1 MDSQSL
7 DTAIQSTLAALYPP
21 FEATAATILGQVFR
35 LLDIHYQGDG
45 LCCLLDFL
53 IPAKRLFEQVR
64 EAACAPYSHCLFLH
78 TGWPLCL
85 GEKVVVH
92 LAPLNPL
99 LLRQGDFYLQAEPHE
114 EQSVCI
120 MVKCLSKDLR
130 NVEERPVPESSYPI
144 LFTKEWLE
152 RLNQDLERWPLHSCL
167 VATEKGVSPVPWIK
181 ITAPKFVNKPQT
193 VVDPSLS
200 QVSLQLDALDLS
212 TPRGMLQTMFS
223 SNPKPPSTASS
234 QPVLNNKDTGS
245 WRPNRN
251 KYPGLIKV
259 EQTGSWEK
267 SCILTSPSMD
277 EMISQNLEGDYVD
290 LLKISK
296 ERRGCSSHMSTVNP
310 NESLSSDTKE
320 PLENQMVSPT
330 QKMSSP
336 SVVNGT
342 SSFTSESE
350 KWTCGK
356 PESSEDGPCTPC
368 LRRKLNGSSQFQN
381 SRCRYRESY
390 LAALQNPVSFS
401 SGPMT
406 AIKEESDSSKNEQTL
421 EPAAGKHLNN
431 SQLRSSPSQGSSPE
445 LHVACAHKMVHQES
459 RTEETGLQGY
469 LKLLRSPAGSGRILS
484 RSGSP
489 TTNQKF
495 SFLKGQ
501 KQSPSQDSSAPEKV
515 THLHNGPWKIMSSI
529 YSPKMSRAKSSGKG
543 HTTSGSSQTKTSVQE
558 DSSTQDFGAKAGLNM
573 DLSERDCALLETLS
587 EQPLHAWDLKAE
599 IFLSGIACLPGSQD
613 KTGRRLLQV
622 TTRGSAWDAPWCSA
636 RELTKLLI
644 YLCSIPRQ
652 EAKTTGL
659 TVVIDARKQPP
670 NPSLVNALRTTQA
683 LVPASIQSLL
693 LLGEKEAAI
702 QLEKVPG
709 VQVEVLT
716 SLKALSRHVDQS
728 QLTSDLEG
736 SFPYCHSQWVHF
748 FQRMDPFLT
757 ELHKVST
764 LLQDAIQEFEKGK
777 PPEGVQEATQSMT
790 KYKQMMETVLSDAQL
805 VSLQREGGATLARL
819 RKEACK
825 LGRSQEVRNS
835 MALAM
840 ALYSQVEERVH
851 VLVTTSNKSLE
862 RLESLVQTSELE
874 CEFRQISD
882 WIDGEGTTWLKAL
895 TPLEWSLER
904 VEKSHEQFEEFFQQA
919 TAHYNRGLELSKQAA
934 RFQGADSPETAAFTA
949 AKSTFQAKLTH
960 FYMAIERQRT
970 DLETLLHLYR
980 FCNKM
985 TWFNLDCQDL
995 VADLKLGEGCK
1006 ASQDAQHHL
1015 ETYLQRLAAEFPAEK
1030 LWEMWLQASSLSR
1043 GPGLGLWEE
1052 ARLRRHESYVI
1063 LQEAMTRCQGK
1074 LETELGP
1081 SKGKDISVNL
1091 APRSLEGDSIAILEP
1106 GKTFTGI
1113 QMWKGQS
1120 IPGGR
1125 LGTGMNSNSVGQ
1137 GGLKE
1142 NDSFDQPKEDGDDK
1156 DNHQKMGVSNP
1167 ASGITNPER
1176 RPQAGLAVDINKAVP
1191 ENLRPLTWLSALPV
1205 ASKTPTLWKGLTR
1218 KRPGRGSRFQFSR
1231 HGSFSS
1237 EETDS
1242 QTSLEDSPLTSPV
1255 VSLEL
1260 SSPQLLWTPGKGTG
1274 MAQLEGKPLSSQTPG
1289 SPV

>member
-7 DTAIQSTLAALYPP
+7 DTAIQSALAALYPP
-21 FEATAATILGQVFR
+21 FEATAPTILGQVFR
-35 LLDIHYQGDG
+35 LLEIHYQGDG

-53 IPAKRLFEQVR
+53 IPTKRLFEQVR

-85 GEKVVVH
+85 GEEVVVH

-130 NVEERPVPESSYPI
+130 YVEERPIPESSYPI

-152 RLNQDLERWPLHSCL
+152 GLNQNLGRGPLHSCL
-167 VATEKGVSPVPWIK
+167 VATEKGVSPVPWVK
-181 ITAPKFVNKPQT
+181 ITAPKFVNKPQI
-193 VVDPSLS
+193 VIDPSLS
-200 QVSLQLDALDLS
+200 QVSLQLEALDLS
-212 TPRGMLQTMFS
+212 APRGMLQTMSS

-245 WRPNRN
+245 WRSTRN

-259 EQTGSWEK
+259 EQTGSWKK
-267 SCILTSPSMD
+267 SYRLAAPSME

-296 ERRGCSSHMSTVNP
+296 ERRGYSPLTSTMNS
-310 NESLSSDTKE
+310 NESIFSDTKE
-320 PLENQMVSPT
+320 PLKDPT
-330 QKMSSP
+330 QKMPSP
-336 SVVNGT
+336 SVVNGA
-342 SSFTSESE
+342 SFFPSGSE

-368 LRRKLNGSSQFQN
+368 LRRKLNGSSQYQN

-390 LAALQNPVSFS
+390 LAALQNPVNFS
-401 SGPMT
+401 SGIMT
-406 AIKEESDSSKNEQTL
+406 AIKEEADSSKNEQTL
-421 EPAAGKHLNN
+421 EPAAGKHL
-431 SQLRSSPSQGSSPE
+431 SKPQLRSSPCRASSPQ
-445 LHVACAHKMVHQES
+445 LHVASAHKAVHQES
-459 RTEETGLQGY
+459 RTEETGLQCY
-469 LKLLRSPAGSGRILS
+469 LKLLKSPAASGRILS
-484 RSGSP
+484 KSGSP
-489 TTNQKF
+489 TTSQKF

-501 KQSPSQDSSAPEKV
+501 RQSPSSQNPAPLEKI

-529 YSPKMSRAKSSGKG
+529 YSPKMSRAKSSGKV
-543 HTTSGSSQTKTSVQE
+543 GSSQTKASAQE
-558 DSSTQDFGAKAGLNM
+558 ASSTQGFGAKSSLNM
-573 DLSERDCALLETLS
+573 NLQEKDSELSLS
-587 EQPLHAWDLKAE
+587 EQPLHVWDLKTE
-599 IFLSGIACLPGSQD
+599 ILLSGIACLPGSQD
-613 KTGRRLLQV
+613 KTGKRLLQV
-622 TTRGSAWDAPWCSA
+622 TASGSAWDAPWCSA
-636 RELTKLLI
+636 RDVTKLLI

-652 EAKTTGL
+652 EVKSTGL
-659 TVVIDARKQPP
+659 TIVIDARKQPP
-670 NPSLVNALRTTQA
+670 TPSLVNALRTTQA
-683 LVPASIQSLL
+683 LAPAAIHSLL
-693 LLGEKEAAI
+693 LLGEKEAAT

-709 VQVEVLT
+709 IQVEVIT
-716 SLKALSRHVDQS
+716 SLKALSRYVDQS
-728 QLTSDLEG
+728 QLTPDLEG
-736 SFPYCHSQWVHF
+736 SFPYCHSQWVQF
-748 FQRMDPFLT
+748 FQRVDPFLT

-777 PPEGVQEATQSMT
+777 PPKGVQEAAQSMT

-825 LGRSQEVRNS
+825 LDHSQEVRNS

-840 ALYSQVEERVH
+840 ALYNQVEERVH

-862 RLESLVQTSELE
+862 KLESLVQTSELE
-874 CEFRQISD
+874 SEFRQISD

-904 VEKSHEQFEEFFQQA
+904 VEKSHKQFEEFFQQA
-919 TAHYNRGLELSKQAA
+919 TVHYNRGLELSKQAA
-934 RFQGADSPETAAFTA
+934 RFQGTDSPEIAAFTA

-970 DLETLLHLYR
+970 DLETLLHLYQ

-995 VADLKLGEGCK
+995 VADLKLGESCK
-1006 ASQDAQHHL
+1006 PSSDAQNHL
-1015 ETYLQRLAAEFPAEK
+1015 ESYLQRLAIEFPAEK

-1063 LQEAMTRCQGK
+1063 LQEALSRCQGK
-1074 LETELGP
+1074 PETELGP
-1081 SKGKDISVNL
+1081 SKGKNISMNL
-1091 APRSLEGDSIAILEP
+1091 APRILERDSIDILEP
-1106 GKTFTGI
+1106 GKLFTGI
-1113 QMWKGQS
+1113 QRWKGQS
-1120 IPGGR
+1120 VPGRR
-1125 LGTGMNSNSVGQ
+1125 LGIDMKSNSVGP
-1137 GGLKE
+1137 GGPEKNNSSGQSKE
-1142 NDSFDQPKEDGDDK
+1142 EGGDGD
-1156 DNHQKMGVSNP
+1156 NQQKMGASNP
-1167 ASGITNPER
+1167 APRIPDPEQ
-1176 RPQAGLAVDINKAVP
+1176 RPQADLPADKVP
-1191 ENLRPLTWLSALPV
+1191 RENLQPPGWLPALPTS
-1205 ASKTPTLWKGLTR
+1205 SKSPTLWKVLPR
-1218 KRPGRGSRFQFSR
+1218 RRPGRGSRFQFSR

-1260 SSPQLLWTPGKGTG
+1260 SSPQLLWAAGKGPG
-1274 MAQLEGKPLSSQTPG
+1274 MAQLEGKPLGDQTPG
-1289 SPV
+1289 NSV

>member
-7 DTAIQSTLAALYPP
+7 DTAIQSALAALYPP
-21 FEATAATILGQVFR
+21 FEATAPTILGQVFR
-35 LLDIHYQGDG
+35 LLEIHYQGDG

-64 EAACAPYSHCLFLH
+64 EAACAPYSHCVFLH

-130 NVEERPVPESSYPI
+130 NVEERPVPESSYPT

-152 RLNQDLERWPLHSCL
+152 GLNQDLDRRALHSCL
-167 VATEKGVSPVPWIK
+167 VATEKGVSPEPWLK

-193 VVDPSLS
+193 VTDLSPS

-212 TPRGMLQTMFS
+212 TPRGMLQMVSS

-234 QPVLNNKDTGS
+234 QPLLNKDTGS
-245 WRPNRN
+245 WGSDKN

-259 EQTGSWEK
+259 EQTGSWKK
-267 SCILTSPSMD
+267 SCRLTAPSMD
-277 EMISQNLEGDYVD
+277 EMIIQNLEGDYVD

-296 ERRGCSSHMSTVNP
+296 EKRGCSSHRSTVNL
-310 NESLSSDTKE
+310 NEFISSDANK
-320 PLENQMVSPT
+320 PLKNQMVPPI
-330 QKMSSP
+330 QKIPSP
-336 SVVNGT
+336 SLVNGV
-342 SSFTSESE
+342 SSFPSGSE

-368 LRRKLNGSSQFQN
+368 LRRKLNGSTQYQN

-401 SGPMT
+401 SGLMT
-406 AIKEESDSSKNEQTL
+406 AIKEESDNSKNEPTL
-421 EPAAGKHLNN
+421 EPAAGNHLDI
-431 SQLRSSPSQGSSPE
+431 SELRSRPNQASSPQ
-445 LHVACAHKMVHQES
+445 LHAACPHKVVPQES
-459 RTEETGLQGY
+459 RTEEMGLHGY
-469 LKLLRSPAGSGRILS
+469 LKFLKSSAGSSRILS

-489 TTNQKF
+489 TAHQKF

-501 KQSPSQDSSAPEKV
+501 RQSPSSQDSDPPEKV
-515 THLHNGPWKIMSSI
+515 THLHNGPWKIMSSL
-529 YSPKMSRAKSSGKG
+529 YSPKMHRAKSSGKAG
-543 HTTSGSSQTKTSVQE
+543 PSQTKISAQE
-558 DSSTQDFGAKAGLNM
+558 ASSTQSFGAQSSSSM
-573 DLSERDCALLETLS
+573 DVPERDSALLETLS

-599 IFLSGIACLPGSQD
+599 ILLSGIACLPGSQD
-613 KTGRRLLQV
+613 KTGRPLLQV
-622 TTRGSAWDAPWCSA
+622 TTSGSAWDAPWCSA
-636 RELTKLLI
+636 REVTKLLI

-652 EAKTTGL
+652 EAKAIGL
-659 TVVIDARKQPP
+659 TVVIDARKQAPTP
-670 NPSLVNALRTTQA
+670 CLVNALRTTQA
-683 LVPASIQSLL
+683 LAPASLHSLL
-693 LLGEKEAAI
+693 FLGEKEAATH
-702 QLEKVPG
+702 LEKVPAI
-709 VQVEVLT
+709 QVEVLT
-716 SLKALSRHVDQS
+716 SLKALGRHVDQS
-728 QLTSDLEG
+728 QLTPDLEG
-736 SFPYCHSQWVHF
+736 SFPYCHSQWVQF
-748 FQRMDPFLT
+748 FQRVDPFLA
-757 ELHKVST
+757 ELRKVST

-777 PPEGVQEATQSMT
+777 TPKGVQEAAQSMT
-790 KYKQMMETVLSDAQL
+790 KYKQMMESVLSDAQL
-805 VSLQREGGATLARL
+805 VSLQRDGGATLARL
-819 RKEACK
+819 RKETCK
-825 LGRSQEVRNS
+825 LAYSQEARNS

-862 RLESLVQTSELE
+862 RLESLVQTRELE
-874 CEFRQISD
+874 CEFHQISE
-882 WIDGEGTTWLKAL
+882 WIDREGSTRLKAL

-934 RFQGADSPETAAFTA
+934 KFQGAETPEMAAFVAT
-949 AKSTFQAKLTH
+949 KSTFQAKLTH
-960 FYMAIERQRT
+960 FYMAIERHRT

-995 VADLKLGEGCK
+995 VADLKLGEGCR
-1006 ASQDAQHHL
+1006 ASPDAQRHL
-1015 ETYLQRLAAEFPAEK
+1015 ESYLQRLAVEFPAEK

-1052 ARLRRHESYVI
+1052 ARLRRHESHVI
-1063 LQEAMTRCQGK
+1063 LQEALTRCQGK
-1074 LETELGP
+1074 PEVEMGP
-1081 SKGKDISVNL
+1081 KKGKEISRTL
-1091 APRSLEGDSIAILEP
+1091 APGALEGDSLAILEP
-1106 GKTFTGI
+1106 GKLFTGI
-1113 QMWKGQS
+1113 QRWKGQA
-1120 IPGGR
+1120 IPGGK
-1125 LGTGMNSNSVGQ
+1125 LNNYPGMNSDSVGP
-1137 GGLKE
+1137 GGLEK
-1142 NDSFDQPKEDGDDK
+1142 NDSSDQSKKKGGK
-1156 DNHQKMGVSNP
+1156 RDNQQEMGTSNSAP
-1167 ASGITNPER
+1167 EITDPE
-1176 RPQAGLAVDINKAVP
+1176 QGSKVDLSVKINKVAP
-1191 ENLRPLTWLSALPV
+1191 ENLQPPPWLPGLPTS
-1205 ASKTPTLWKGLTR
+1205 SKSPTLWKGLTR
-1218 KRPGRGSRFQFSR
+1218 KRPGRGSRLQFSR

-1242 QTSLEDSPLTSPV
+1242 QTSLDDSPLTSPV

-1260 SSPQLLWTPGKGTG
+1260 SSPQLLWAPGKGAS
-1274 MAQLEGKPLSSQTPG
+1274 MAQLEGKPLGGQTPG
-1289 SPV
+1289 NPT

>member
-1 MDSQSL
+1 M
-7 DTAIQSTLAALYPP
+7 
-21 FEATAATILGQVFR
+21 
-35 LLDIHYQGDG
+35 
-45 LCCLLDFL
+45 
-53 IPAKRLFEQVR
+53 
-64 EAACAPYSHCLFLH
+64 APYSHCLFLH

-85 GEKVVVH
+85 GEEVVVH

-130 NVEERPVPESSYPI
+130 NVEERPIPESSYPI

-152 RLNQDLERWPLHSCL
+152 GLNQDLERGPLHSCL

-193 VVDPSLS
+193 VVDTSPS

-212 TPRGMLQTMFS
+212 TPRGMLQTMSS
-223 SNPKPPSTASS
+223 SNPKPPSAASS

-245 WRPNRN
+245 WRSNSN

-259 EQTGSWEK
+259 EQTGSWKK
-267 SCILTSPSMD
+267 SCILAAPSMD
-277 EMISQNLEGDYVD
+277 EMINQNLEGDYVD
-290 LLKISK
+290 LLKVSK
-296 ERRGCSSHMSTVNP
+296 DRRGCSPHKSAVNP
-310 NESLSSDTKE
+310 NESMSSDIKE
-320 PLENQMVSPT
+320 PLKNQMVSPT
-330 QKMSSP
+330 QKMSSA
-336 SVVNGT
+336 SVVNGA
-342 SSFTSESE
+342 SPFPSGSE

-368 LRRKLNGSSQFQN
+368 LRRKLNGSSQLQN
-381 SRCRYRESY
+381 PRCRYRESY

-401 SGPMT
+401 SGLMT

-421 EPAAGKHLNN
+421 EPAAGKHLEN
-431 SQLRSSPSQGSSPE
+431 SQLRSSPSQASSPHFPE
-445 LHVACAHKMVHQES
+445 AFPHKVVRQES

-469 LKLLRSPAGSGRILS
+469 LKLLKSPAGSGRILS
-484 RSGSP
+484 RAGSP

-501 KQSPSQDSSAPEKV
+501 RQSPSSQDPTPPEKV

-529 YSPKMSRAKSSGKG
+529 YSPKMSRAKASGKA
-543 HTTSGSSQTKTSVQE
+543 GSSQTKTSVQE
-558 DSSTQDFGAKAGLNM
+558 ASSTQGFGAKSSSSM
-573 DLSERDCALLETLS
+573 DLPERDSALSGTLS

-599 IFLSGIACLPGSQD
+599 ILLSAIACLPGSQD
-613 KTGRRLLQV
+613 KAGRRLLQV
-622 TTRGSAWDAPWCSA
+622 TTSGSAWDAPWCSA
-636 RELTKLLI
+636 REVTKLLI

-670 NPSLVNALRTTQA
+670 TPSLVNALRTTQA
-683 LVPASIQSLL
+683 LAPASIHSLL
-693 LLGEKEAAI
+693 LLGEKEAAT

-709 VQVEVLT
+709 IQVEVLT
-716 SLKALSRHVDQS
+716 SLKALSRYVDQN
-728 QLTSDLEG
+728 QLTPDLEG
-736 SFPYCHSQWVHF
+736 SFPYCHSQWVQF
-748 FQRMDPFLT
+748 FQRVDPFLT

-777 PPEGVQEATQSMT
+777 PPKGVQEAAQNMT
-790 KYKQMMETVLSDAQL
+790 KYKKMMETVLSDAQL

-825 LGRSQEVRNS
+825 LGHSQDVRNS

-874 CEFRQISD
+874 SEFCQISD

-934 RFQGADSPETAAFTA
+934 RFQGADSPEIAAFTA

-970 DLETLLHLYR
+970 DLETLLHLYQ

-995 VADLKLGEGCK
+995 VADLKLGEGSE
-1006 ASQDAQHHL
+1006 ASPDAQHHL
-1015 ETYLQRLAAEFPAEK
+1015 ESYLQRLAVEFPAEK

-1063 LQEAMTRCQGK
+1063 LQEALTRYQGK
-1074 LETELGP
+1074 PETELGP

-1091 APRSLEGDSIAILEP
+1091 APRTLEGDSIGILEP

-1113 QMWKGQS
+1113 QRWKGQS
-1120 IPGGR
+1120 VPAGR
-1125 LGTGMNSNSVGQ
+1125 LGTSMNSNSAGP
-1137 GGLKE
+1137 GGPHWSSDQCKE
-1142 NDSFDQPKEDGDDK
+1142 EGDGR
-1156 DNHQKMGVSNP
+1156 DNRQKRGASNP
-1167 ASGITNPER
+1167 APGTTDPEPG
-1176 RPQAGLAVDINKAVP
+1176 PQDDLTVDLNKAAP
-1191 ENLRPLTWLSALPV
+1191 ENLQPPTWRPTLPT
-1205 ASKTPTLWKGLTR
+1205 ASKSPTLWKGLTR
-1218 KRPGRGSRFQFSR
+1218 KRPGRGSHFPFSR

-1242 QTSLEDSPLTSPV
+1242 QTSLEESPLTSPV

-1260 SSPQLLWTPGKGTG
+1260 SSPQLLWAPGKGTG
-1274 MAQLEGKPLSSQTPG
+1274 MAQLEGKPLGGQTPG
-1289 SPV
+1289 NPM

>member
-21 FEATAATILGQVFR
+21 FEATAPTVLGQVFR

-85 GEKVVVH
+85 GEEVVVH

-114 EQSVCI
+114 EQTVCI

-130 NVEERPVPESSYPI
+130 NVEERPIPESSYPI

-152 RLNQDLERWPLHSCL
+152 GLNQDLERGPLHSCL

-193 VVDPSLS
+193 VVDPPLS

-212 TPRGMLQTMFS
+212 TPRGMLQTMSS

-234 QPVLNNKDTGS
+234 QPVLNNNNTGS

-259 EQTGSWEK
+259 EQTGSWKK
-267 SCILTSPSMD
+267 SCILTAPSMD

-296 ERRGCSSHMSTVNP
+296 ERRGCSPHKSTVNP
-310 NESLSSDTKE
+310 NKSISSDTKE
-320 PLENQMVSPT
+320 SLKNQIVSPP
-330 QKMSSP
+330 QKIPSP
-336 SVVNGT
+336 SVVNGV
-342 SSFTSESE
+342 SSLISGPE

-368 LRRKLNGSSQFQN
+368 LRRKLNGSSQFHN

-390 LAALQNPVSFS
+390 LAALQNPVSFG
-401 SGPMT
+401 SGLMT
-406 AIKEESDSSKNEQTL
+406 VIKEESDSSKNEQTL

-431 SQLRSSPSQGSSPE
+431 SQLRSSPSRASSPK
-445 LHVACAHKMVHQES
+445 LPVACAHKMVHQES
-459 RTEETGLQGY
+459 RTEETGLHGY
-469 LKLLRSPAGSGRILS
+469 LKLLKSPAGSGRILS

-489 TTNQKF
+489 TANQKF

-501 KQSPSQDSSAPEKV
+501 RQSPSSQDPTPPEKI

-529 YSPKMSRAKSSGKG
+529 YSPKMSRAKSSGKA
-543 HTTSGSSQTKTSVQE
+543 GSSQTKTSVQE
-558 DSSTQDFGAKAGLNM
+558 ASSTQGFSAKASSSV
-573 DLSERDCALLETLS
+573 DLPERDCALLETLS

-613 KTGRRLLQV
+613 KTGRHLLQV
-622 TTRGSAWDAPWCSA
+622 TTSGSAWDSPWCSA
-636 RELTKLLI
+636 REVTKLLI

-659 TVVIDARKQPP
+659 TVVIDAREQPP
-670 NPSLVNALRTTQA
+670 TPSLVNALRTTQA
-683 LVPASIQSLL
+683 LAPASIHSLL
-693 LLGEKEAAI
+693 FLGEKEAAT

-709 VQVEVLT
+709 IQVEVLT

-728 QLTSDLEG
+728 QLTPDLEG
-736 SFPYCHSQWVHF
+736 SFPYCHNQWVHF
-748 FQRMDPFLT
+748 FQRVDPFLT
-757 ELHKVST
+757 ELRKVST

-777 PPEGVQEATQSMT
+777 PPKGVQEATQSMT

-825 LGRSQEVRNS
+825 LGHSPEVRNS

-851 VLVTTSNKSLE
+851 VLVTTSNKSLQ

-874 CEFRQISD
+874 SEFRQISD

-919 TAHYNRGLELSKQAA
+919 TAHYIRGLELSKQAA
-934 RFQGADSPETAAFTA
+934 RFQGAEPPEEIAAFTA

-1063 LQEAMTRCQGK
+1063 LQEALTRCQGK

-1091 APRSLEGDSIAILEP
+1091 ASRSLEGESIAILEP

-1113 QMWKGQS
+1113 QRWKGQS
-1120 IPGGR
+1120 VPRGR
-1125 LGTGMNSNSVGQ
+1125 LGTGMNSNSVGR

-1142 NDSFDQPKEDGDDK
+1142 NDSSGQSKEEGGER
-1156 DNHQKMGVSNP
+1156 DNLQKTGTSNP
-1167 ASGITNPER
+1167 APGIMDAEQ
-1176 RPQAGLAVDINKAVP
+1176 RPQATLAGDLNKAAT
-1191 ENLRPLTWLSALPV
+1191 ENLQPPSWLPTLP
-1205 ASKTPTLWKGLTR
+1205 ASSTSPTLWKGLTR
-1218 KRPGRGSRFQFSR
+1218 KRPGRGSHFHFSR

-1260 SSPQLLWTPGKGTG
+1260 SSPQLLWAPGKGTG
-1274 MAQLEGKPLSSQTPG
+1274 MVQLEGKPLSGQTPG